1 VAHPAARPRRRLA
14 GTGNGDLAA
23 ELARTRILVAV
34 FFALDGFLFAN
45 WVVRVPE
52 VKAHVGASAG
62 SLGLALLGISAG
74 AVITMMITG
83 RLCARF
89 GSRPVTVVAAT
100 LMSLAVLLPA
110 EATSVAALAV
120 ALLVFGAG
128 FGGLDVAMNSC
139 AVAIV
144 RRLGRPVMP
153 SFHAAFSLGGLCGA
167 LVGGAVASVL
177 SPAWHLAA
185 AGLFGLIV
193 TAVAGSLLLRG
204 GAGIDTE
211 PPGRM
216 RGVTRGDEHEAAAVA
231 VSRRPR
237 SDRVKLLVVVFGII
251 ALCSAY
257 GEGALA
263 DWGALHLRVDLHTSG
278 GLAAAG
284 YASFSGAMVIGR
296 LSGRWMLDRAGRT
309 FVLAAGALTAA
320 GGMLVAAL
328 VPLLPIAIVGFVLV
342 GLGLANLFPAAIG
355 EAGALTGPGGVA
367 ASSTIGYTG
376 FLAGPPTIGFLAERA
391 GLPVALTTVSLLA
404 AVAALVAVFARRAEA
419 RWAAA

>member
-1 VAHPAARPRRRLA
+1 
-14 GTGNGDLAA
+14 
-23 ELARTRILVAV
+23 VAV

-83 RLCARF
+83 RLCTRF

-100 LMSLAVLLPA
+100 LMSLAIMLPA
-110 EATSVAALAV
+110 QTTSVAALAA

-139 AVAIV
+139 AVVIV

-153 SFHAAFSLGGLCGA
+153 SFHAAFSLGGLGGA
-167 LVGGAVASVL
+167 LVGGVVASVL

-193 TAVAGSLLLRG
+193 TGVAGSLLLRG
-204 GAGIDTE
+204 GAGIDAAPAGSIGGETL
-211 PPGRM
+211 
-216 RGVTRGDEHEAAAVA
+216 DEDAVA
-231 VSRRPR
+231 LAVSLRPR

-320 GGMLVAAL
+320 GGMVVAAL

-367 ASSTIGYTG
+367 AASTIGYTG
-376 FLAGPPTIGFLAERA
+376 FLAGPPAIGFLAERT
-391 GLPVALTTVSLLA
+391 GLPAALTTVSLLA

-419 RWAAA
+419 RWAAG